1 MAVMSQEKR
10 AEVERMLED
19 VADERLKAQLTKALN
34 YVGDLPRRLIVTNG
48 IAKAREGGYGELALK
63 LAWLAYEQ
71 NPEDAD
77 FLLEL
82 CNSLGQPQEVVN
94 EIIKFTERVERDSV
108 PQDKREKLVVVLAG
122 GYRKVGRLAQSIQI
136 LEQSGTG
143 QAQGIEL
150 LAELYY
156 EIGEPRKA
164 IDVVYERLRHT
175 GKLSRDMAFW
185 LVKSFDA
192 LGNYSQALEML
203 RVFKNDPMTRAVY
216 EETQKKLGLV
226 PDSEKVAEK
235 VDTVSRGSIGGI
247 IKEQLR
253 REGKLS
259 G

>member
-1 MAVMSQEKR
+1 MSQEQR

-34 YVGDLPRRLIVTNG
+34 YVGDPPRRLIVANG
-48 IAKAREGGYGELALK
+48 IAKARDGGYGELALK

-71 NPEDAD
+71 NLEDPD

-82 CNSLGQPQEVVN
+82 CNSLGRPQQVIN
-94 EIIKFTERVERDSV
+94 EITKFTERVERDSV
-108 PQDKREKLVVVLAG
+108 PQDKREKLVVALAG
-122 GYRKVGRLAQSIQI
+122 GYKKMGRLAQSIQI

-143 QAQGIEL
+143 QAQGVEL

-175 GKLSRDMAFW
+175 GKLSKDMAFW
-185 LVKSFDA
+185 LAKSFDT
-192 LGNYSQALEML
+192 LGNYSQALDTL
-203 RVFKNDPMTRAVY
+203 RVFKNDPVTGAVY
-216 EETQKKLGLV
+216 EETQRKLGLI
-226 PDSEKVAEK
+226 PDSEKIAEE

-247 IKEQLR
+247 IKGQFR
-253 REGKLS
+253 KEGKLS

>member
-1 MAVMSQEKR
+1 MSQEQR

-19 VADERLKAQLTKALN
+19 VADEGLKAQITKALN
-34 YVGDLPRRLIVTNG
+34 YIGDHPRRLIVTNG
-48 IAKAREGGYGELALK
+48 IAKARDGGYGELALK
-63 LAWLAYEQ
+63 LARLAYEQ

-94 EIIKFTERVERDSV
+94 EITKFTERVERDSI
-108 PQDKREKLVVVLAG
+108 PQDKREKLVVALAG
-122 GYRKVGRLAQSIQI
+122 GYKEMGRLAQSIQI

-143 QAQGIEL
+143 QAQDVEL

-156 EIGEPRKA
+156 ESGEPRKA

-185 LVKSFDA
+185 LAKSLDT
-192 LGNYSQALEML
+192 LENYSQVLDTL
-203 RVFKNDPMTRAVY
+203 RVFKNDPVTRAVY
-216 EETQKKLGLV
+216 EETQRKLGLV

-235 VDTVSRGSIGGI
+235 VDTVSRGSIGGM
-247 IKEQLR
+247 IKEQIR
-253 REGKLS
+253 REGELS